1 MIELDPRAS
10 AAGVRLVAHDEIG
23 STNAEALRLMRL
35 GEQGPLWI
43 TAGRQSAGRGRR
55 GRTWIS
61 PPGNLYAS
69 LLLTDPGPA
78 RHWPQ
83 ISFVA
88 ALAVHDAVVKVA
100 PRLAPGLALKWPND
114 VLLAGAKLAGI
125 LIEGESERAVVV
137 GVGVNCTSHPAH
149 MDYPA
154 SDLAAAG
161 AKVAAEMLFAA
172 LSITMLDRLAQW
184 DRGEGFVAIRADWL
198 ARAAGLGEEIR
209 VRLADR
215 EIAGRFEELD
225 AAGCLVLVAPGGR
238 EVICAGDLIAL
249 AADPAVAKGV
259 GIADG

>member
-55 GRTWIS
+55 GRNWIS

-88 ALAVHDAVVKVA
+88 ALAVHDAVMKVA
-100 PRLAPGLALKWPND
+100 PELAPVLALKWPND
-114 VLLAGAKLAGI
+114 ILLAGAKLA
-125 LIEGESERAVVV
+125 
-137 GVGVNCTSHPAH
+137 
-149 MDYPA
+149 
-154 SDLAAAG
+154 
-161 AKVAAEMLFAA
+161 
-172 LSITMLDRLAQW
+172 
-184 DRGEGFVAIRADWL
+184 
-198 ARAAGLGEEIR
+198 
-209 VRLADR
+209 
-215 EIAGRFEELD
+215 
-225 AAGCLVLVAPGGR
+225 
-238 EVICAGDLIAL
+238 
-249 AADPAVAKGV
+249 
-259 GIADG
+259 